1 MNNGEQS
8 TDGPMTLT
16 QARQV
21 IVTEGLSGLLQRLE
35 TRAQGAGH
43 NAVIA
48 CDFSNSGSTGPLAG
62 IPIGVKDNI
71 DVWSC
76 VQPL

>member
-21 IVTEGLSGLLQRLE
+21 IVTEGLSGLMQRLE
-35 TRAQGAGH
+35 ARALGPGH

-48 CDFSNSGSTGPLAG
+48 CDFSDAARPDRWQAYRSA
-62 IPIGVKDNI
+62 
-71 DVWSC
+71 
-76 VQPL
+76 